1 MHMKKDSNKLRG
13 ISFLLPLVTI
23 KDGHLSKNDVK
34 NIKLSLSR
42 KMGAV
47 SSVIGILLLLISV
60 ILLISMSISTHGNHI
75 ETYGLASFVA
85 QIVSVICSALVIVL
99 EIISVKCKNPD
110 IKNHFSNIACTLMY
124 ITMEFY
130 LFMSFYA
137 DASKG
142 FLSKSET
149 ISASL
154 TLISLLILMQPVFW
168 REAIILDGSVSIGLI
183 VLSIVFTNVY
193 GIKALMYYIFIAI
206 IYPIV
211 SYLIIS
217 ILFYAETQKYLEELR
232 NEALHNTA
240 MYDELTLCK
249 NRYALKEDLAINTK
263 QYDGDKDT
271 SFLVMMFDID
281 NFKLYNDQFSHI
293 SGDYCLKAIAEC
305 VRKVFPTPRLDF
317 YRYGGEEFLFIV
329 EVENYQKAEIAME
342 KIRNAIKGLG
352 IVAAKGA
359 PNQYVTISAGGCY
372 VKAADFKDFENLIKR
387 VDEYLYKAKNE
398 GKDISV
404 LDGKNISSSK
414 R

>member
-305 VRKVFPTPRLDF
+305 VRKVFPTPRLDV

>member
-13 ISFLLPLVTI
+13 ISFLLPLATI

-211 SYLIIS
+211 SYLIIT

>member
-1 MHMKKDSNKLRG
+1 MHMKKDSNRFKSV
-13 ISFLLPLVTI
+13 SFLFPLFTI
-23 KDGHLSKNDVK
+23 RDGHLSKNDVK
-34 NIKLSLSR
+34 NIKISLSH
-42 KMGAV
+42 KMSAA
-47 SSVIGILLLLISV
+47 SLVIGALLFLISV
-60 ILLISMSISTHGNHI
+60 LLLISMSISTHGNNI
-75 ETYGLASFVA
+75 ETYGLASFIA
-85 QIVSVICSALVIVL
+85 QIVSAACSALVIIF
-99 EIISVKCKNPD
+99 EIVSLKSKNQD
-110 IKNHFSNIACTLMY
+110 IKNCFSHIACTLMY
-124 ITMEFY
+124 LTMEFY

-154 TLISLLILMQPVFW
+154 TLISLLILIQPVFW
-168 REAIILDGSVSIGLI
+168 RQAIILDGSVSIGLI
-183 VLSIVFTNVY
+183 VLSIVFANVFD
-193 GIKALMYYIFIAI
+193 IKALMYYIFIAI

-211 SYLIIS
+211 SYLIIA

-232 NEALHNTA
+232 NEVLQNTA

-249 NRYALKEDLAINTK
+249 NRYALKEDLAINVK
-263 QYDGDKDT
+263 RFDVDKDA

-317 YRYGGEEFLFIV
+317 YRYGGEEFLFMV

-342 KIRNAIKGLG
+342 RIRNSIKGLG

-359 PNQYVTISAGGCY
+359 PNQFVTISAGGCFA
-372 VKAADFKDFENLIKR
+372 KAADFKDFESLIKR
-387 VDEYLYKAKNE
+387 VDEYLYKAKGE
-398 GKDISV
+398 GKDICV
-404 LDGKNISSSK
+404 LDGKNITALK